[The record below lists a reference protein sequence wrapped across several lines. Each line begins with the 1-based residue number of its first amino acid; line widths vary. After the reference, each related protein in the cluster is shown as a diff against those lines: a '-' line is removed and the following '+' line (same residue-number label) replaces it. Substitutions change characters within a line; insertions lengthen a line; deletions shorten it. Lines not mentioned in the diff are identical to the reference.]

1 MTAFYEHFKENIKV
15 YEASDALAMNTLFGL
30 TNFDKFKESIIQ
42 FKRDE
47 ASTFKSNE

>member
-1 MTAFYEHFKENIKV
+1 MTAFYQHFADNLKV
-15 YEASDALAMNTLFGL
+15 YEESDALAMNTLFGL
-30 TNFDKFKESIIQ
+30 TNFDKFKESILM